1 MAVPEG
7 VLAMARTELVVGY
20 DGSPDARAALDW
32 AVREASARHLAL
44 RIVHVEPDL
53 SGWDAAAATMA
64 GAPVLT
70 AALPEDGGTVAEA
83 ALQVAADAGVPA
95 RSVQATGAPAAML
108 AEESRT
114 AAMVVIGS
122 RGHGAASSA
131 VLGSTVSHVASHAHC
146 PVVVAQA
153 QGVADGPVVVGV
165 DGSPESE
172 EPLGWA
178 FEHASRHGLA
188 LEVLHAYTIPVY
200 PGVVPYVPP
209 VEITEATEQFEQ
221 RIAHEAL
228 AGWGERYPDVP
239 VTVTVLH
246 GRPAPALIE
255 ASARAS
261 LTVVGSRGR
270 GAFLGMLL
278 GSTSQ
283 SLLHHAKGSVVVLR
297 HRKG

>member
-1 MAVPEG
+1 MAG
-7 VLAMARTELVVGY
+7 QAELVVGY
-20 DGSPDARAALDW
+20 DGSQDARAALDW
-32 AVREASARHLAL
+32 AVREAGARHLAL
-44 RIVHVEPDL
+44 RLVLVEVDT
-53 SGWDAAAATMA
+53 SGWDAAAATIA

-70 AALPEDGGTVAEA
+70 AALPPERA
-83 ALQVAADAGVPA
+83 AAVLEPALAVAADAGVQA
-95 RSVQATGAPAAML
+95 RAVTAAGATTAVL
-108 AEESRT
+108 VEESRT
-114 AAMVVIGS
+114 AGMVVIGS

-146 PVVVAQA
+146 PVVVVRAE
-153 QGVADGPVVVGV
+153 GRTEGPVVVGV

-172 EPLGWA
+172 GPLGWA
-178 FEHASRHGLA
+178 FDHASRHGLA
-188 LEVLHAYTIPVY
+188 LEVVHAYTIPVY

-209 VEITEATEQFEQ
+209 VEITEATVEFEQ

-239 VTVTVLH
+239 VTFTVQH
-246 GRPAPALIE
+246 SRPAPLLIE

-261 LTVVGSRGR
+261 LTVVGSHGR

-283 SLLHHAKGSVVVLR
+283 SLLHHAHGSVVVLR
-297 HRKG
+297 HRRAERAT